1 MLLFFFYCISPNVYD
16 IKLYALFFQEI
27 KRKLTKGRKPKAHD
41 PSNHSLQRLKR
52 KRQAVKTV
60 VGELILNS
68 SDSSI
73 LLPHISFLMKLGWK
87 LFIITSCTGMNWAGC
102 SIYIFGCSQVVW

>member
-1 MLLFFFYCISPNVYD
+1 MLFSFE
-16 IKLYALFFQEI
+16 EI

-60 VGELILNS
+60 VGELILNV
-68 SDSSI
+68 SDCSI
-73 LLPHISFLMKLGWK
+73 LLYHVFILMKLR
-87 LFIITSCTGMNWAGC
+87 
-102 SIYIFGCSQVVW
+102 